1 MGMLIFGILLVS
13 SLGGLAQILPTLA
26 QSSLSE
32 PLEGVKPH
40 PPLELAGREIY
51 VRESCS
57 LCHTQ
62 QVRPLLAEVKRHGA
76 ASQAGEFVYDRPF
89 LWGSKRTGPDLHRVG
104 GKYSDEWHR
113 IHLLNPR
120 AVVPGSIMPAY
131 PWLTTASPDA
141 EGIEKRMRALRI
153 LGHPYS
159 DEDIAG
165 AEKALAGKNR
175 NGRAD
180 RLFAVAGTSGRQGGR
195 AMTWFLLL
203 GDAMIIG
210 GMLGLA
216 VWLFARRDGRAA
228 AAIPMRDEAGENE

>member
-1 MGMLIFGILLVS
+1 MAGMQKKLESNMGMLIFGILLVS

-40 PPLELAGREIY
+40 PPLELAGREVY

-165 AEKALAGKNR
+165 AEKALAGKTEMDALIAYLQSL
-175 NGRAD
+175 G
-180 RLFAVAGTSGRQGGR
+180 LQGGK
-195 AMTWFLLL
+195 
-203 GDAMIIG
+203 G
-210 GMLGLA
+210 GGQ
-216 VWLFARRDGRAA
+216 
-228 AAIPMRDEAGENE
+228 